1 MAQAKAKVQGLK
13 GGHSQPL
20 FSIVHPRRSHLM
32 KYEPIIGLEVHAQLL
47 TQSKI
52 FCGCSTQFG
61 REPNQNTC
69 PVCAGFPGVL
79 PVLNKQ
85 VVEFAI
91 KAGLATHC
99 TIASSS
105 ILARKNY
112 FYPDLPKG
120 YQISQYELPICTAG
134 YMDVQFDGAQKR
146 VRLTRIHIEEDAGKN
161 IHDAHGAA
169 SLVDLNRAGVPL
181 LEIVSEPD
189 IRSPQEAGAYLRT
202 LRQILQYLGICDG
215 NMEEGSFRCD
225 ANVSIRPEG
234 SEALGIKIEIKNLNS
249 FKAVEKSIEFEIERQ
264 RETLLEGGKL
274 IQETRL
280 WDEHREGTRS
290 MRSKE
295 SAHDY
300 RYFPDPDL
308 PPILTDD
315 EWIDRIRAGLPELP
329 NDRKL
334 RFMKDYALTA
344 YDAELLSSRRDIAD
358 YFETAVAIH
367 ANPKALGNWIIGDLF
382 RVVNERKLD
391 EQLYITK
398 WPVPPQHLAQL
409 VELIDEDK
417 ISGKI
422 GKTVFEAMLGSSLS
436 PQAIVSEKRL
446 EQVSDDGAI
455 ETAVEQVIAA
465 NPKQVAQ
472 FQSGNEKVFGFLV
485 GQVMKLTQGKAKPQ
499 KVNEILRKSLNRGV
513 T

>member
-1 MAQAKAKVQGLK
+1 
-13 GGHSQPL
+13 
-20 FSIVHPRRSHLM
+20 M

-47 TQSKI
+47 TKSKI

-99 TIASSS
+99 TIAPSS
-105 ILARKNY
+105 IFARKNY

-134 YMDVQFDGAQKR
+134 YIEVQIDGVQKK

-189 IRSPQEAGAYLRT
+189 IRSSQEAGAYLRI

-225 ANVSIRPEG
+225 ANVSIRPER
-234 SEALGIKIEIKNLNS
+234 SDALGIKIEVKNLNS

-264 RETLLEGGKL
+264 GETLSEGGKL

-280 WDEHREGTRS
+280 WDEHREETRS

-308 PPILTDD
+308 PPILTGD

-329 NDRKL
+329 NDRKR
-334 RFMKDYALTA
+334 RFMKDYTLAA

-398 WPVPPQHLAQL
+398 WPVPPEHLAQL
-409 VELIDEDK
+409 VELIDEDT

-436 PQAIVSEKRL
+436 PQIIVSEKKL
-446 EQVSDDGAI
+446 EQVSDDDAI
-455 ETAVEQVIAA
+455 ETAVAQVIAA

-485 GQVMKLTQGKAKPQ
+485 GQVMKVTQGKAKPQ
-499 KVNEILRKSLNRGV
+499 KVNEILRKSLNRRV

>member
-1 MAQAKAKVQGLK
+1 MN
-13 GGHSQPL
+13 
-20 FSIVHPRRSHLM
+20 
-32 KYEPIIGLEVHAQLL
+32 YESIIGLEVHAQLL

-52 FCGCSTQFG
+52 FCGCSSQFG

-91 KAGLATHC
+91 KAGLASHC
-99 TIASSS
+99 TIAASS

-120 YQISQYELPICTAG
+120 YQISQYEMPICTGG
-134 YMDVQFDGAQKR
+134 YIEVEIDGALKR
-146 VRLTRIHIEEDAGKN
+146 VRLIRIHIEEDAGRN
-161 IHDAHGAA
+161 IHDAHGTA

-189 IRSPQEAGAYLRT
+189 MRTPQEAGAYLRT
-202 LRQILQYLGICDG
+202 LRQVLQYLGICNG

-225 ANVSIRPEG
+225 ANVSVRPQG
-234 SEALGIKIEIKNLNS
+234 SEALGVKVEIKNLNS

-264 RETLLEGGKL
+264 RETLSEGGKL

-280 WDEHREGTRS
+280 WDENREETRS

-308 PPILTDD
+308 RPIVTNGDRID
-315 EWIDRIRAGLPELP
+315 EIRAGLPELP
-329 NDRKL
+329 NIRKA
-334 RFMKDYALTA
+334 RFIRDYGLPA
-344 YDAELLSSRRDIAD
+344 YDAELLSSRRDVAD
-358 YFETAVAIH
+358 YFDTAVAIH

-382 RVVNERKLD
+382 RVMKERQLD
-391 EQLYITK
+391 EQLYIMN
-398 WPVPPQHLAQL
+398 WPVRPEHLAQL
-409 VELIDEDK
+409 VEMIEQDK

-436 PQAIVSEKRL
+436 PQAIVGEKNL
-446 EQVSDDGAI
+446 EQISDDRSI
-455 ETAVEQVIAA
+455 EIAVEQVIGVH
-465 NPKQVAQ
+465 PKQVAQ
-472 FQSGNEKVFGFLV
+472 FQSGNEKVFGFFV
-485 GQVMKLTQGKAKPQ
+485 GQVMQATQGKAKPQ
-499 KVNEILRKSLNRGV
+499 KVNEILRKRLNRRV
-513 T
+513 S